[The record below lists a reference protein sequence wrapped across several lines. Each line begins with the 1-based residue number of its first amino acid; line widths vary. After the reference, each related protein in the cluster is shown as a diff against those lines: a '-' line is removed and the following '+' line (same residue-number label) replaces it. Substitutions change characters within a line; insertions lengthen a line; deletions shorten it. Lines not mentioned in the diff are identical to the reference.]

1 MSEKVTISLSLLQDS
16 GPVHFKTDVSL
27 LCAVEVLIAFYEN
40 RLKDHYVVTPPVLRG
55 LKALVSVF
63 SQYLCIRSLLCE
75 IKLTVFAWKCLSV
88 WARDS
93 VTTFRICC
101 RRLIQLFFCCLPDK
115 MYSVAPRFS
124 CVHAEGFVPGCSRSG
139 GCRMFDLRR
148 CNPT

>member
-1 MSEKVTISLSLLQDS
+1 MNEKVTISLSLLQDS

-88 WARDS
+88 WARDY
-93 VTTFRICC
+93 VTTFRI
-101 RRLIQLFFCCLPDK
+101 
-115 MYSVAPRFS
+115 
-124 CVHAEGFVPGCSRSG
+124 
-139 GCRMFDLRR
+139 
-148 CNPT
+148 